1 MCARTRLD
9 KGHCL
14 SGDKMPAVGRF
25 SLAKS
30 LATLSIGVGA
40 GDKRKAGGGA
50 APSRVGHY
58 GLSNDS
64 SVALAFVVL
73 SRLVQS
79 RDDAIL
85 QSAASTPVGASILAM
100 LKAVT
105 LRVATSVGGA
115 DAALNEVNMA
125 SLFNLSAS
133 AIATQRLYNGGLSL
147 PSKLPWPRARALVNA
162 LLESVNAARTTDL
175 GARVGVLLLRL
186 PAAALDASAQ
196 ADLTALV
203 AAIEGGMRARVSGG
217 GSGGGSSSGGSASG
231 ASGGTSNTSG
241 ASSSGGASSQS
252 SPPPSEVLPL
262 AVAVEMPS
270 AVVTALSLRDNIR
283 RLLEARLGRQ
293 LVTSEV
299 QGLDDQLIEALTLL
313 QTGDTTAQRQLLA
326 TDMAS
331 ALLVAAGAQLWASAV
346 ETLEWSESSAAA
358 YGARL
363 TANASS
369 VASAL
374 FASALG
380 I

>member
-1 MCARTRLD
+1 MVVESYSLMRALAMREWE
-9 KGHCL
+9 
-14 SGDKMPAVGRF
+14 
-25 SLAKS
+25 LAKS